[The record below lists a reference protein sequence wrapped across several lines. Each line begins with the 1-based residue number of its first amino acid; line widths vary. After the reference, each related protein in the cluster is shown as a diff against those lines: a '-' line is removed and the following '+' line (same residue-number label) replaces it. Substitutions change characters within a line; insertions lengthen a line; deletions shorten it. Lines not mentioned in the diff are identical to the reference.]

1 MQQRIRGE
9 TYRRSLLTDNGVDDR
24 RDLGTSNMEPI
35 VLVMHDCER
44 SRAGGTVAL
53 KICDTEMQCRYR
65 KALGVARSAV
75 DDGISH
81 NTFLCVVKR
90 RLP

>member
-1 MQQRIRGE
+1 MQQLIRGE

-24 RDLGTSNMEPI
+24 RDIGTSNMEPI

-53 KICDTEMQCRYR
+53 KICDTEIQCRYR

-75 DDGISH
+75 DDGISL
-81 NTFLCVVKR
+81 NTFFCVVKR